1 MGQAQPKRRTALIV
15 EDDAELRSLTAALLE
30 EEQLET
36 IECESAEAALAVL
49 LIGGQDI
56 AMIFADVRLPGAM
69 DGIDLAWEV
78 KLRWPLLPMVLT
90 SGHPRE
96 HERVRELPPGVAF
109 LPKPWQP
116 FNVLR
121 RGGAGLCAGR
131 RELKA
136 SVLTAAAS
144 LKAVRAARACSQ
156 THRDPTFVRK
166 SFLAKATRRPEPT
179 YVLIFEELWC
189 YCNTLTILKKR
200 RTAGRI
206 AWSHTNA

>member
-1 MGQAQPKRRTALIV
+1 MGQAQPKRPTALIV

-96 HERVRELPPGVAF
+96 HERVCELPPGVAF

-116 FNVLR
+116 FNVPVVAEEALAYAQGDRSCR
-121 RGGAGLCAGR
+121 RQC
-131 RELKA
+131 
-136 SVLTAAAS
+136 
-144 LKAVRAARACSQ
+144 
-156 THRDPTFVRK
+156 
-166 SFLAKATRRPEPT
+166 
-179 YVLIFEELWC
+179 
-189 YCNTLTILKKR
+189 
-200 RTAGRI
+200 
-206 AWSHTNA
+206 